1 MMKYLRRALKYF
13 LQICVL
19 FVVII
24 GALMLTGMVSKDV
37 AVAFQKGWT
46 SIGYI
51 AGIFLVMS
59 FAYPFFGY
67 GKRRIRAAGE
77 PAEHRENILEAMDVR
92 GYKLVSEKDG
102 EYRFCLKSPVARF
115 FRIFEDAVT
124 ITPVLGGFE
133 AEGLIRDLAR
143 VVASIDHKINYNDN

>member
-1 MMKYLRRALKYF
+1 MKYLRRALKYF

-24 GALMLTGMVSKDV
+24 GALMLTGLVSKDV

-51 AGIFLVMS
+51 AVIFLVMS

-67 GKRRIRAAGE
+67 GKRKIRANGE
-77 PAEHRENILEAMDVR
+77 PAEHRKSILEAMDTR
-92 GYKLVSEKDG
+92 GYKLVSDKDG
-102 EYRFCLKSPVARF
+102 EYRF
-115 FRIFEDAVT
+115 
-124 ITPVLGGFE
+124 
-133 AEGLIRDLAR
+133 
-143 VVASIDHKINYNDN
+143 

>member
-1 MMKYLRRALKYF
+1 MKYLRRALKYF
-13 LQICVL
+13 LQICIL

-51 AGIFLVMS
+51 AAIFLVMS

-77 PAEHRENILEAMDVR
+77 PAEHREAILDAMDVR
-92 GYKLVSEKDG
+92 GYKLVWEKEG
-102 EYRFCLKSPVARF
+102 EYRFCLKSPVARL
-115 FRIFEDAVT
+115 FRLFEDAVT
-124 ITPVLGGFE
+124 ISPVLGGFE

>member
-1 MMKYLRRALKYF
+1 MKYLRRALKYF

-19 FVVII
+19 FVIII

>member
-1 MMKYLRRALKYF
+1 MKYLRRALKYF

-19 FVVII
+19 FVIII

-102 EYRFCLKSPVARF
+102 EFRFCLKSPVARF

>member
-1 MMKYLRRALKYF
+1 MKYLRRALKYF

>member
-1 MMKYLRRALKYF
+1 MKYLRRALKYF

-24 GALMLTGMVSKDV
+24 GALMLTGLVSKDV

-51 AGIFLVMS
+51 AVIFLVMS

-67 GKRRIRAAGE
+67 GKRKIRANGE
-77 PAEHRENILEAMDVR
+77 PAEHRKSILEAMDSR

>member
-1 MMKYLRRALKYF
+1 MKHIRRAVKYF
-13 LQICVL
+13 IQVVVI
-19 FVVII
+19 FTVII
-24 GALMLTGMVSKDV
+24 GALMLLKLVPSDV
-37 AVAFQKGWT
+37 NVAFRNGWH
-46 SIGYI
+46 SVGYI
-51 AGIFLVMS
+51 FGLFFVVSMV
-59 FAYPFFGY
+59 YPFFGY
-67 GKRRIRAAGE
+67 GKRKIRANGE
-77 PAEHRENILEAMDVR
+77 PAEHRKSILEAMDTR